1 MKRFIKSLVL
11 VTLLIGMTAPAW
23 GQASTQGTEFWVS
36 SSIVCSP
43 SNGKGITPYIAV
55 SAEEACT
62 VNINGGVGNAIN
74 ITQQVAAG
82 SWNEFG
88 NANKAYNT
96 NPTQGLINVQMDASK
111 WYPINT
117 KEPATVCNLA
127 GQKNMYGLHITATDT
142 ISVYVILGG
151 ESSMD
156 ASNILPLTA
165 LGAEYYVQ
173 DYTPEAHNKK
183 SWSTNEGNM
192 VTVTTILGTEDNTT
206 IDIIP
211 NGDTFDGWTK
221 GSSHS
226 ITLNQGQTYYL
237 ISKKEQQLAGT
248 HIMARDGRK
257 IAIYTGA
264 PLTRLPNG
272 VSARDALF
280 EQPLPIE
287 YWGTQFVVT
296 RSLGKYG
303 NLIGI
308 TATNNSTE
316 IKIDGETETY
326 INEGDTYYIM
336 LQSASNPQEKNP
348 GTSHVDQTIVGDV
361 LFIETSCPCAV
372 YSYDTGNAFKG
383 DGDADINGDPSSVWI
398 SPVQQKIKRITFGTC
413 YTSNTKDHFLNVV
426 TETATC
432 QNTKL
437 TALYGASKLDKT
449 NLLTWTPVPGNA
461 KYSYARAQI
470 GDASTSNYSVFRLEN
485 TKGFIATVYGNGN
498 DESYAYSAG
507 SAAVEVAVEVESETF
522 TDGYVSE
529 SRFCIGN
536 ELKFDA
542 DLGGKNEVTL
552 VNWNFGDGITDYNST
567 PQIQHA
573 YTNPGWYD
581 VEAEL
586 YGHQVCTQNDDQLI
600 GKIKFSFRVVRQDTV
615 LVDPIKVCLTQQQ
628 QADTLSKRGQA
639 YLDSLVTYGKMTI
652 LNPEA
657 SCNEDIQISLV
668 SYGLETGHYSEKT
681 EYDSAY
687 VNGKWYYPETLPADG
702 LITWITKQGNE
713 YMCDLYDT
721 CYVHIKTCLVM
732 DIPNTGTAYACQE
745 DKLQLPFI
753 YNNRGDIGETHF
765 ICEGIDSI
773 IEPYTQDKQ
782 WYFELPT
789 QALKPNLYKA
799 QIIVQDTICDRT
811 LKFPLDFSIYYPSDV
826 FKYKFNNVLSVY
838 NKENNGGYDFTAYQW
853 LLNGIP
859 IVGATSSVYHI
870 DTTFVIGQHYS
881 VILTRSDGVVLP
893 SCSMEIEKVPEYTTV
908 TKNASATK
916 HLINQ
921 RLVIRKEDKEYN
933 IYGQRMK

>member
-1 MKRFIKSLVL
+1 MKNQIKSLLL
-11 VTLLIGMTAPAW
+11 VAFMLGTVIPAW
-23 GQASTQGTEFWVS
+23 GQASTQGKEFWVS
-36 SSIVCSP
+36 STIVCSP
-43 SNGKGITPYIAV
+43 GGASNKATPYIAI
-55 SAEEACT
+55 SAEKACT
-62 VNINGGVGNAIN
+62 VNIQGGVGNAIN

-88 NANKAYNT
+88 NGNT
-96 NPTQGLINVQMDASK
+96 SQLNPSAGMIKVPMDASK
-111 WYPINT
+111 WYPT
-117 KEPATVCNLA
+117 SMSDADQVRTLA
-127 GQKNMYGLHITATDT
+127 GQKNMYGLHITATEDV
-142 ISVYVILGG
+142 SVYVIL
-151 ESSMD
+151 SSTNSMD
-156 ASNILPLTA
+156 ASNILPLSA
-165 LGAEYYVQ
+165 IGSEYYTQ
-173 DYTPEAHNKK
+173 DVWPIVHKDFF
-183 SWSTNEGNM
+183 SLISM
-192 VTVTTILGTEDNTT
+192 TTILATENGTKV
-206 IDIIP
+206 DIIP
-211 NGDTFDGWTK
+211 TGNTYDGHPK
-221 GSSHS
+221 GQLYT
-226 ITLNQGQTYYL
+226 IDLDKGQTYYL
-237 ISKKEQQLAGT
+237 MSEEKKRLDGT
-248 HIMARDGRK
+248 HIQARNGRK
-257 IAIYTGA
+257 IAIFNGA
-264 PLTRLPNG
+264 PLVDIPDSI
-272 VSARDALF
+272 SARDCLF
-280 EQPLPIE
+280 EQSMPIE
-287 YWGTQFVVT
+287 YWGTQFIAT
-296 RSLGKYG
+296 RSLEKDG

-308 TATNNSTE
+308 TATQNGTE
-316 IKIDGETETY
+316 IKIDGFTQTI
-326 INEGDTYYIM
+326 INEGQSYFVM
-336 LQSASNPQEKNP
+336 LQNASNPYASKP
-348 GTSHVDQTIVGDV
+348 SRRGIVDQVITADAI
-361 LFIETSCPCAV
+361 FIETSCPSAV
-372 YSYDTGNAFKG
+372 YSYDTGNGFKG
-383 DGDADINGDPSSVWI
+383 NNGSEINNSKGDPSSVWI
-398 SPVQQKIKRITFGTC
+398 SPIQQKIGKITFGTC
-413 YTSNTKDHFLNVV
+413 YTTKTKDHFLNVI
-426 TETATC
+426 TETASC

-437 TALYGASKLDKT
+437 TALYGATQLDKT
-449 NLLTWTPVPGNA
+449 NLLTWIPVPGNPT
-461 KYSYARAQI
+461 YSYARAKI
-470 GDASTSNYSVFRLEN
+470 GDSSTSQFSVFRLEN
-485 TKGFIATVYGNGN
+485 SKGFIATVYGNGD

-507 SAAVEVAVEVESETF
+507 SAAVEQGVNVNGETF
-522 TDGYVSE
+522 TDGYISE
-529 SRFCIGN
+529 TSFCIGDSL
-536 ELKFDA
+536 EFDA
-542 DLGGKNEVTL
+542 KVGTDEIVR
-552 VNWNFGDGITDYNST
+552 VDWNFGDGITDYNST
-567 PQIQHA
+567 PQLQHA

-581 VEAEL
+581 VEADL
-586 YGHQVCTQNDDQLI
+586 YGHQACSFADDQFI
-600 GKIKFSFRVVRQDTV
+600 GHVKFSFRVVRQDTV
-615 LVDPIKVCLTQQQ
+615 LVDPIKVCLTQKQ

-652 LNPEA
+652 LNPDA
-657 SCNEDIQISLV
+657 SCSEDIQISLV

-721 CYVHIKTCLVM
+721 CYVHIKTCLAM
-732 DIPNTGTAYACQE
+732 DIPNTGAAYACQE

>member
-1 MKRFIKSLVL
+1 M
-11 VTLLIGMTAPAW
+11 
-23 GQASTQGTEFWVS
+23 
-36 SSIVCSP
+36 
-43 SNGKGITPYIAV
+43 
-55 SAEEACT
+55 
-62 VNINGGVGNAIN
+62 
-74 ITQQVAAG
+74 
-82 SWNEFG
+82 
-88 NANKAYNT
+88 
-96 NPTQGLINVQMDASK
+96 
-111 WYPINT
+111 
-117 KEPATVCNLA
+117 
-127 GQKNMYGLHITATDT
+127 
-142 ISVYVILGG
+142 
-151 ESSMD
+151 
-156 ASNILPLTA
+156 
-165 LGAEYYVQ
+165 
-173 DYTPEAHNKK
+173 
-183 SWSTNEGNM
+183 
-192 VTVTTILGTEDNTT
+192 
-206 IDIIP
+206 
-211 NGDTFDGWTK
+211 
-221 GSSHS
+221 
-226 ITLNQGQTYYL
+226 
-237 ISKKEQQLAGT
+237 
-248 HIMARDGRK
+248 
-257 IAIYTGA
+257 
-264 PLTRLPNG
+264 
-272 VSARDALF
+272 
-280 EQPLPIE
+280 
-287 YWGTQFVVT
+287 
-296 RSLGKYG
+296 
-303 NLIGI
+303 
-308 TATNNSTE
+308 
-316 IKIDGETETY
+316 
-326 INEGDTYYIM
+326 
-336 LQSASNPQEKNP
+336 
-348 GTSHVDQTIVGDV
+348 
-361 LFIETSCPCAV
+361 
-372 YSYDTGNAFKG
+372 
-383 DGDADINGDPSSVWI
+383 
-398 SPVQQKIKRITFGTC
+398 
-413 YTSNTKDHFLNVV
+413 
-426 TETATC
+426 
-432 QNTKL
+432 
-437 TALYGASKLDKT
+437 
-449 NLLTWTPVPGNA
+449 TWTPVPGNT
-461 KYSYARAQI
+461 KYSYARAKI
-470 GDASTSNYSVFRLEN
+470 GDTNTKSYSVFRLEN
-485 TKGFIATVYGNGN
+485 AKGFIATVYGNGKN
-498 DESYAYSAG
+498 ESYAYSAG

-536 ELKFDA
+536 ELKFEA

-586 YGHQVCTQNDDQLI
+586 YGHQVCTQDDDQLI

-721 CYVHIKTCLVM
+721 CYVHIKTCLAM
-732 DIPNTGTAYACQE
+732 DIPNTGAAYACQE

-799 QIIVQDTICDRT
+799 QIIVQDTICGRT

>member
-11 VTLLIGMTAPAW
+11 VPFLIGMTAPAW
-23 GQASTQGTEFWVS
+23 GQASTQGKEFWVS

-43 SNGKGITPYIAV
+43 SSGKGITPYIAV
-55 SAEEACT
+55 SSEKACT
-62 VNINGGVGNAIN
+62 VNITGGVGNAIN

-96 NPTQGLINVQMDASK
+96 DPTQGLINVQMDASK

-165 LGAEYYVQ
+165 LGSEYYVQ
-173 DYTPEAHNKK
+173 DYTPEAHNDK
-183 SWSTNEGNM
+183 SWSTNAGNM

-226 ITLNQGQTYYL
+226 ITLDQGQTYYL

-248 HIMARDGRK
+248 HIMARNGRK

-308 TATNNSTE
+308 TATNKSTE
-316 IKIDGETETY
+316 IKIDGETETF

-336 LQSASNPQEKNP
+336 LQSASNPQGNKP

-383 DGDADINGDPSSVWI
+383 SGDAGINGDPSSVWI
-398 SPVQQKIKRITFGTC
+398 SPVQQKIKKITFGTC
-413 YTSNTKDHFLNVV
+413 YTNKTKDHFLNVV

-437 TALYGASKLDKT
+437 TALYGASTLDKT
-449 NLLTWTPVPGNA
+449 SLLTWTPVPGNA

-470 GDASTSNYSVFRLEN
+470 GDANTSQFSVFRLEN
-485 TKGFIATVYGNGN
+485 AKGFIATVYGNGN

-529 SRFCIGN
+529 SRFCIGE
-536 ELKFDA
+536 ELDFNA

-586 YGHQVCTQNDDQLI
+586 YGHQVCTQDDDQLI

-615 LVDPIKVCLTQQQ
+615 LVDPIKVCLTQKQ

-668 SYGLETGHYSEKT
+668 SYGLETGHYSKKT

-702 LITWITKQGNE
+702 LITWIKKQGNE

-732 DIPNTGTAYACQE
+732 DIPNTGAAYACQE

-753 YNNRGDIGETHF
+753 YNNRGDIAETHF

-773 IEPYTQDKQ
+773 IEPYKQDKQ

-811 LKFPLDFSIYYPSDV
+811 LKFPLDFSIYYPIDV

>member
-36 SSIVCSP
+36 STLACSP
-43 SNGKGITPYIAV
+43 DKKTAVPYIAV

-62 VNINGGVGNAIN
+62 ITITGGENNAIN

-88 NANKAYNT
+88 NSNKAYNT
-96 NPTQGLINVQMDASK
+96 NPTTGPINVQMNAAA
-111 WYPINT
+111 WYPINLKDANDLYT
-117 KEPATVCNLA
+117 ISGKTRN
-127 GQKNMYGLHITATDT
+127 YGLHITSSNGKK
-142 ISVYVILGG
+142 ISVYVIL
-151 ESSMD
+151 SSPFSMD
-156 ASNILPLTA
+156 ASNILPVTA
-165 LGAEYYVQ
+165 LGDEYYTQ
-173 DYTPEAHNKK
+173 DYWADERDGDFPDAL
-183 SWSTNEGNM
+183 GI
-192 VTVTTILGTEDNTT
+192 TTILSTEDNTRVR
-206 IDIIP
+206 ISP
-211 NGDTFDGWTK
+211 K
-221 GSSHS
+221 GTTYDNKSTPYE
-226 ITLNQGQTYYL
+226 ITLDQGQVYYL
-237 ISKKEQQLAGT
+237 ATKKKDQLAGT
-248 HIMARDGRK
+248 HIESLDGKPIAVYCGVPITNLPSGLAARDC
-257 IAIYTGA
+257 
-264 PLTRLPNG
+264 
-272 VSARDALF
+272 LF
-280 EQPLPIE
+280 EQAMPTKYL
-287 YWGTQFVVT
+287 GTQFIAT
-296 RSLGKYG
+296 RSLEKDG

-308 TATNNSTE
+308 TATNALGADISV
-316 IKIDGETETY
+316 DGFYQAT
-326 INEGDTYYIM
+326 IQQGQTYYIM
-336 LQSASNPQEKNP
+336 LQGPAKPHERDP
-348 GTSHVDQTIVGDV
+348 GNRPVDLV
-361 LFIETSCPCAV
+361 LTADAVYIETSCPCAV
-372 YSYDTGNAFKG
+372 YNYDTGNGYTGSSNSEIITAKH
-383 DGDADINGDPSSVWI
+383 GDPSSVCL
-398 SPVQQKIKRITFGTC
+398 SPIQQKINKITFGTC
-413 YTSNTKDHFLNVV
+413 YTNDTQDHFLNVV

-432 QNTKL
+432 RNTKL
-437 TALYGASKLDKT
+437 TAIFGASEIDKT
-449 NLLTWTPVPGNA
+449 SLLTWTPVPGNT
-461 KYSYARAQI
+461 KYSYARAKI
-470 GDASTSNYSVFRLEN
+470 GDTNTKSYSVFRLEN
-485 TKGFIATVYGNGN
+485 AKGFIATVYGNGKN
-498 DESYAYSAG
+498 ESYAYSAG

-536 ELKFDA
+536 ELKFEA

-586 YGHQVCTQNDDQLI
+586 YGHQVCTQDDDQLI

-721 CYVHIKTCLVM
+721 CYVHIKTCLAM
-732 DIPNTGTAYACQE
+732 DIPNTGAAYACQE

-799 QIIVQDTICDRT
+799 QIIVQDTICGRT

>member
-1 MKRFIKSLVL
+1 MKKISKILLLVAL
-11 VTLLIGMTAPAW
+11 CGMTIPMW
-23 GQASTQGTEFWVS
+23 GQSTQGKEFWVS
-36 SSIVCSP
+36 STIVCSP
-43 SNGKGITPYIAV
+43 NKATATPYIAV
-55 SAEEACT
+55 SAEKACSVT
-62 VNINGGVGNAIN
+62 IQGGVGNAIN
-74 ITQQVAAG
+74 IVQQVAAG

-88 NANKAYNT
+88 NGT
-96 NPTQGLINVQMDASK
+96 TSQLNPAAGMVKVPMDASK
-111 WYPINT
+111 WYPVAMND
-117 KEPATVCNLA
+117 ASNVRSLA
-127 GQKNMYGLHITATDT
+127 GQTNNYGLHITATEN
-142 ISVYVILGG
+142 ISVYVIL
-151 ESSMD
+151 SSTNSMD
-156 ASNILPLTA
+156 AANILPLTA
-165 LGAEYYVQ
+165 IGSEYYTQ
-173 DYTPEAHNKK
+173 DYWPIVKK
-183 SWSTNEGNM
+183 DFPNAVSM
-192 VTVTTILGTEDNTT
+192 VTILATENNTQV
-206 IDIIP
+206 DITP
-211 NGDTFDGWTK
+211 NGTTYDK
-221 GSSHS
+221 HSSLYTVS
-226 ITLNQGQTYYL
+226 LNKGQTYYVM
-237 ISKKEQQLAGT
+237 SEENKQMSGT
-248 HIMARDGRK
+248 HIVAKNGKKIAVFNGVPLTNVPTNIAARDC
-257 IAIYTGA
+257 
-264 PLTRLPNG
+264 
-272 VSARDALF
+272 LF
-280 EQPLPIE
+280 EQVMPIE

-296 RSLGKYG
+296 RSLEKNG

-308 TATNNSTE
+308 TASNRNTE
-316 IKIDGETETY
+316 IKVNGTSQTY
-326 INEGDTYYIM
+326 INEGETFYLM
-336 LQSASNPQEKNP
+336 LQNSGDPNANTP
-348 GTSHVDQTIVGDV
+348 GTKPIDMVVTADAA
-361 LFIETSCPCAV
+361 FIETSCPCAV
-372 YSYDTGNAFKG
+372 FNYDTGNSYKG
-383 DGDADINGDPSSVWI
+383 ATGDEITNSQGDPSSIWV
-398 SPVQQKIKRITFGTC
+398 SPVQQKINRITFGTC
-413 YTSNTKDHFLNVV
+413 YTSKTKDHFLNVV

-432 QNTKL
+432 QNTTL
-437 TALYGASKLDKT
+437 TAIHGATTLDKT
-449 NLLTWTPVPGNA
+449 SLLTWTPVPGNT
-461 KYSYARAQI
+461 KYSYARAKI
-470 GDASTSNYSVFRLEN
+470 GDTNTSQFSVFRLEN
-485 TKGFIATVYGNGN
+485 AKGFIATVYGNGN

-529 SRFCIGN
+529 SRFCIGE
-536 ELKFDA
+536 ELDFNA

-552 VNWNFGDGITDYNST
+552 VNWNFGDGITYYNST

-586 YGHQVCTQNDDQLI
+586 YGHQVCTQNDDLLI
-600 GKIKFSFRVVRQDTV
+600 GKIRFSFRVVRQDTV
-615 LVDPIKVCLTQQQ
+615 LVDPIKVCLTQKQ

-668 SYGLETGHYSEKT
+668 SYGLETGHYSKKT

-721 CYVHIKTCLVM
+721 CYVHIKTCLAM
-732 DIPNTGTAYACQE
+732 DIPNTGAAYACQE

-753 YNNRGDIGETHF
+753 YNNRGDICETHF

-893 SCSMEIEKVPEYTTV
+893 SCLMEIEKVPEYTTV